1 MSHTLSSSVEAFEE
15 GKRLEKDINI
25 SQVQLSTG
33 VLLSLIVLHG
43 TLNECCCCKHKIWR
57 NVHGLFLVY
66 FL

>member
-15 GKRLEKDINI
+15 GKRLEKYINI
-25 SQVQLSTG
+25 SQLSTG
-33 VLLSLIVLHG
+33 VLLSLIVLPG